1 MISHAPIE
9 ANLDDLALLEVTGP
23 DAAAFLQGQ
32 LTQDIS
38 ASDPAHAQLAGY
50 CSPKGR
56 LMASMIVWHEAA
68 PSAAFFILLKQDI
81 AAPFAARLA
90 RFVLRAKVSIKP
102 FAARI
107 GGVMLPMTDEAS
119 ESLARPHTETQE
131 SVTPDDGNADWL
143 PVPASGSFRP
153 YDITHSASGTWIA
166 APAGLPGLRRWW
178 RITPAAPGGATEQ
191 TGETDTVL
199 PSPPA
204 CLPRVPASV
213 WQVQDIAAGLGW
225 VVSATQ
231 ELFIPQTLNF
241 DLIGGLSFAKGCYP
255 GQEVVARSHYRG
267 TIKRRMVRGAI
278 QAQDDLQVAELPGA
292 DVFDHARPDAPCGR
306 IVGAARSNGV
316 THVLFEAPLA
326 GLDSTDFRLGTSDGP
341 VIAPGTL
348 PYDIAAAAA

>member
-9 ANLDDLALLEVTGP
+9 ANLDDLALLEVSGP

-38 ASDPAHAQLAGY
+38 ASDPAQAQLAGY

-81 AAPFAARLA
+81 AASFAARLA
-90 RFVLRAKVSIKP
+90 RFVLRAKVSIRP

-119 ESLARPHTETQE
+119 ESLARSRTDTQE
-131 SVTPDDGNADWL
+131 SVTPDDGNANRL
-143 PVPASGSFRP
+143 SVPASDSFRP

-166 APAGLPGLRRWW
+166 APAGLQGLRRWW

-191 TGETDTVL
+191 AGEADTVL
-199 PSPPA
+199 PSPPT
-204 CLPRVPASV
+204 CLPSVPASV
-213 WQVQDIAAGLGW
+213 WQAQDIAAGLGW

-267 TIKRRMVRGAI
+267 TVKRRMVRGAI
-278 QAQDDLQVAELPGA
+278 QAEGLQVAPGA
-292 DVFDHARPDAPCGR
+292 DVFDHARPGAPCGR

-326 GLDSTDFRLGTSDGP
+326 GLDSADFRLGTSDGP
-341 VIAPGTL
+341 AIAQGTL